1 VIGHQCYKV
10 TCNAGSWHDA
20 LAACQSEGARLGR
33 ITDSVVNDWVAQTPF
48 FRRDQ
53 TSVQNLTH

>member
-1 VIGHQCYKV
+1 MANKK
-10 TCNAGSWHDA
+10 GSA
-20 LAACQSEGARLGR
+20 TSAAEKCKFVEMDFWMEFRVKLSGSNRFQYSLPA
-33 ITDSVVNDWVAQTPF
+33 VTPF